1 MWQVKDP
8 DRTSVQSRTQMKKY
22 AACAAMQNG
31 IQKAFQTTEAH
42 KMDPTISAEET
53 GFVGF
58 NSHDIAGGFRNY
70 SWNKLLAM

>member
-1 MWQVKDP
+1 
-8 DRTSVQSRTQMKKY
+8 MKKY

-58 NSHDIAGGFRNY
+58 NSHDIA
-70 SWNKLLAM
+70 